1 MNRDDH
7 LLERQRRLK
16 QQIVDKLDFLI
27 GSVNKTPAQTGHYLT
42 TKVEGKTVTRYV
54 RKAIV
59 KQATEMTKRHV
70 QLRELM
76 RRLSAVNWEIL
87 KRQSE

>member
-1 MNRDDH
+1 MKRDDH
-7 LLERQRRLK
+7 CLERQRRLK

-27 GSVNKTPAQTGHYLT
+27 GTVNKTPAQTGHYLT
-42 TKVEGKTVTRYV
+42 AKVEGKTVTRYV

-59 KQATEMTKRHV
+59 KQATEMTKRHE
-70 QLRELM
+70 QLRQLM
-76 RRLSAVNWEIL
+76 RRLSVVNWEIL